1 MGKVCFDGLLRGAL
15 PGAER
20 DRACKYNELRFCAAA
35 LLSCAMLE
43 ALLFSDMASVLTSM
57 QSDVT
62 EI

>member
-1 MGKVCFDGLLRGAL
+1 MVYYAVLFLGLNEIG
-15 PGAER
+15 PVNI
-20 DRACKYNELRFCAAA
+20 NELRFCAAA